1 MQYLKMQISDEGCPI
16 AMTSEQQG
24 TTEEY
29 IYIYIHLYIPNIYIC
44 YR

>member
-24 TTEEY
+24 STEKY
-29 IYIYIHLYIPNIYIC
+29 I
-44 YR
+44 